1 MMANRRFWPICG
13 TDSFN
18 SNVHIAVHAVSY
30 DDLLVSIAL
39 LLKPKFTSEQQG
51 IRGTEQA

>member
-30 DDLLVSIAL
+30 DDLFVSIAL